1 MSSPYLWTCDNTR
14 NNHQCTLCSQ
24 NNELSH
30 LLIQQKYFPV
40 FLVTHTMSNMNQVM
54 MLVQLFLLSMV
65 KTSGA
70 TRDGCDG
77 YYCRGVESYLNCQ
90 IYLMKWTVAAYWLI
104 GIGVLIFA
112 FTVSRI
118 SYKEKIISFILRLIV
133 IIHQPVKI
141 MLFDCNNLF
150 VCMIQKLFTL
160 LRSCC
165 RTSSRKPARDVNLA
179 WVFK

>member
-1 MSSPYLWTCDNTR
+1 VFIHTVPKYSIHLECYSLTISVSVSSPYLRMCDNTR

-24 NNELSH
+24 NNDLS
-30 LLIQQKYFPV
+30 LIQQKYFSV

-65 KTSGA
+65 KTSVA

-77 YYCRGVESYLNCQ
+77 YYRQGVESYWNCQ

-104 GIGVLIFA
+104 GIGILIFA

-118 SYKEKIISFILRLIV
+118 SYHFIIGNNIYGTRDAHICKE
-133 IIHQPVKI
+133 P
-141 MLFDCNNLF
+141 M
-150 VCMIQKLFTL
+150 
-160 LRSCC
+160 
-165 RTSSRKPARDVNLA
+165 
-179 WVFK
+179 